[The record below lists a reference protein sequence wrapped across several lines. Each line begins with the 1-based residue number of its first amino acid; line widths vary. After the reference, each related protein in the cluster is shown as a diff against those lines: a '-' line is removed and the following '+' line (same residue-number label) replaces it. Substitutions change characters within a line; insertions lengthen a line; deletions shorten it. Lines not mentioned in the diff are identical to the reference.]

1 MSNELIRNASFTS
14 SGSQSCSSAQ
24 EIQVVEVQQQGAP
37 QHLMPYG
44 GKAFNIAV
52 NFNQVPLLA
61 GLHGS
66 IYIDPNVGGAHQL
79 CIHGNIPA
87 FSGLST
93 VKGFDTSTVDM
104 TVDTA
109 TLQDGSTEISI
120 SAVSPHRV
128 NGATAP
134 VPTALGVLGY
144 NFRASNPATDADVPL
159 DHIPIN
165 VYAGSGTTAGD
176 IYFSVAPSALSAVPA
191 RGYTAVDS
199 DGSTTNLAVEQT
211 DNLKIAASTDG
222 LSVTGDDTTDT
233 INIGIN
239 LDPASYNNL
248 SLSAAGLLS
257 SYLPAYFD
265 TGAGVVITTLDTLGG
280 AQALPIGSIAIWD
293 NDDASGGGKL
303 VRKIVG
309 SGSNQWVNIDS
320 DTGFTVAGETGTNP
334 TIEGGQTLQIVGGTG
349 IDTASDSSLK
359 RLTIDVDSTVV
370 LETDSI
376 SKLND
381 VNIVGSPAMGDH
393 LVYNGTVFT
402 NETPDHIQNFGLAA
416 TIGSP
421 HTIENGNTVLI
432 SGGTGI
438 NTQTTGVDEV
448 LVSVDYTQLY
458 DFQSTPTA
466 TMNTNSSA
474 PMEVSVDVPM
484 RLNGTPVTEP
494 SGISEGYNYI
504 SSDGSVS
511 MTNPSAGTVD
521 VKAQVPKYY
530 NKDVSTSGNVTLT
543 PRTNSSKTNIVASLT
558 TGRDITLSATAVF
571 GDTIYLSTRNVT
583 FNGQTVRVVDGTN
596 SSTLTSI
603 TNNSTFE
610 FVFDGTNW
618 NRFD

>member
-1 MSNELIRNASFTS
+1 
-14 SGSQSCSSAQ
+14 
-24 EIQVVEVQQQGAP
+24 
-37 QHLMPYG
+37 
-44 GKAFNIAV
+44 
-52 NFNQVPLLA
+52 
-61 GLHGS
+61 
-66 IYIDPNVGGAHQL
+66 
-79 CIHGNIPA
+79 
-87 FSGLST
+87 
-93 VKGFDTSTVDM
+93 
-104 TVDTA
+104 
-109 TLQDGSTEISI
+109 
-120 SAVSPHRV
+120 
-128 NGATAP
+128 
-134 VPTALGVLGY
+134 LGVLGY